1 MTATLLSVSLKEKRH
16 GARAVLRDVAFSVQP
31 GEIIALLGASG
42 CGKSTLLRAIAG
54 LDTNF
59 DGDIQHAAGQ
69 TGFVFQE
76 PRLMPWLSVADNIG
90 FPLGH
95 KKGRQ
100 ARVVQL
106 LEEVGLAHAADYF
119 PKQLSGGMAQRAAI
133 ARALVAQPDLLLLD
147 EPFSALDVLT
157 KGRLHRLVRDLV
169 QRYKVGAV
177 FVTHDPEEAIS
188 LAGRV
193 LVMAGEPGPFRAEIA
208 IPAAVTAA
216 VRSAL
221 HDEIIAALAPA
232 NVNANA
238 NANANANRSVPC

>member
-1 MTATLLSVSLKEKRH
+1 MTATLLSVILREKRH
-16 GARAVLRDVAFSVQP
+16 GAHTILRDVAFSVQH

-54 LDTNF
+54 LDPDF
-59 DGDIQHAAGQ
+59 DGDVQHDAGQ

-76 PRLMPWLSVADNIG
+76 PRLMPWLSVADNVG

-95 KKGRQ
+95 QKGRHS
-100 ARVVQL
+100 RVVQL
-106 LEEVGLAHAADYF
+106 LEEVGLTHAAEYF

-188 LAGRV
+188 LAGRI
-193 LVMAGEPGPFRAEIA
+193 LVMSGEPGPLRAEIT
-208 IPAAVTAA
+208 IPSLTNAA
-216 VRSAL
+216 VRLAL
-221 HDEIIAALAPA
+221 HDEIIAALSPS
-232 NVNANA
+232 NTFG
-238 NANANANRSVPC
+238 SISC

>member
-1 MTATLLSVSLKEKRH
+1 MTAALLSVSLQEKRH
-16 GARAVLRDVAFSVQP
+16 GARVILRDVAFSVQP

-42 CGKSTLLRAIAG
+42 CGKSTLLRTIAG

-59 DGDIQHAAGQ
+59 DGDIQHGAGQ

-95 KKGRQ
+95 RQGRE
-100 ARVVQL
+100 ARVLQL

-133 ARALVAQPDLLLLD
+133 ARALVAGPDLLLLD

-169 QRYKVGAV
+169 QRYKVAAV

-193 LVMAGEPGPFRAEIA
+193 LVMSGEPGPFRAEIT
-208 IPAAVTAA
+208 IPAPITTAM
-216 VRSAL
+216 RHTL
-221 HDEIIAALAPA
+221 QDEIIAALAP
-232 NVNANA
+232 VNANG
-238 NANANANRSVPC
+238 SVPC